1 VLKTARANAIT
12 GCQGVN
18 GGKRRTCSLTDYL
31 LTDISGTTAV
41 PLSCPLSAKHDES
54 LLGRPASPLAGRI
67 YILIAPVLS
76 RVRALVAVLGLSL
89 LTIAAL
95 AAPDRSCA
103 TPQVEAAVKAFQTL
117 ASDANRLKT
126 FCELIEIEQENE
138 EKAGP
143 LLATKMDKM
152 LDELGTDFKAAW
164 KSVEDI
170 DPASDD
176 GKILY
181 TALDRLLDKCS
192 D

>member
-1 VLKTARANAIT
+1 M
-12 GCQGVN
+12 
-18 GGKRRTCSLTDYL
+18 
-31 LTDISGTTAV
+31 
-41 PLSCPLSAKHDES
+41 
-54 LLGRPASPLAGRI
+54 
-67 YILIAPVLS
+67 
-76 RVRALVAVLGLSL
+76 RALVAVHALSL

-95 AAPDRSCA
+95 AS
-103 TPQVEAAVKAFQTL
+103 TPQVEAAVKAFHSL

-152 LDELGTDFKAAW
+152 LDELGADFKAAW

-170 DPASDD
+170 DPASED

-181 TALDRLLDKCS
+181 AALDRLLEKCS